1 VRDLPN
7 PYRYDSGQAI
17 EMLLLKSARRCSQ
30 DVHDQLYSAASPA
43 THEARAAVAER
54 LAGRALAWSQARGC
68 VLPPVARR
76 ALLHILVELTDAV
89 CGSCPPARCV
99 QREWARWGGAT
110 RLRVWSRPP
119 AQADALARGKPGI
132 AVAFPLL
139 SLGAQ
144 LGCQDHNVPTSS
156 SGRLLCRV
164 VWVSEQSAYKGSRA
178 ASPSFEP

>member
-1 VRDLPN
+1 MP
-7 PYRYDSGQAI
+7 
-17 EMLLLKSARRCSQ
+17 C
-30 DVHDQLYSAASPA
+30 AA
-43 THEARAAVAER
+43 AA
-54 LAGRALAWSQARGC
+54 
-68 VLPPVARR
+68 LPPGACS
-76 ALLHILVELTDAV
+76 ASGL
-89 CGSCPPARCV
+89 GG
-99 QREWARWGGAT
+99 GGAT